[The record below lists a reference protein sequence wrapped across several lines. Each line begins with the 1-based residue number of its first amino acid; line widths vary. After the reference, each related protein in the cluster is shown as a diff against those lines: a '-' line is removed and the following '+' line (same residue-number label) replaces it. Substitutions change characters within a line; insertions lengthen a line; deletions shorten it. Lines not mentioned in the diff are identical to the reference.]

1 MLRRALIILLS
12 ILLVSIAQI
21 GQVQAKYASIVIDA
35 KNGETLHAVNADTK
49 NYPASLTKMM
59 TLYLLFEAIEQGKVK
74 YRSYF
79 LVSRRASAKPASKL
93 GLKPNEKISVKD
105 CILALVVKSANDV
118 ASVVAENLA
127 GTEKGFAK
135 MMTKKARQLGMKNSY
150 FKNASGL
157 PNKGQLS
164 TARDLSIM
172 AHALITGF
180 PQYYKFF
187 STREFSFKGKKYKNH
202 NKFLKKYPGAD
213 GIKTGYIRSSGYNLA
228 ASASKNGRRLIAI
241 VTGAK
246 NPKQRD
252 RHIATLLNKSFQKI
266 LPDDPVTIK
275 KPVATKTKKP
285 VATKTK
291 KSVAAKKRQIA
302 TIKKPMIKNNAN
314 WEIQVGA
321 FKTFTT
327 AYNTAKKAK
336 KRIPS
341 INKNAHIFVEPVTKN
356 SETFYRAKIKTL
368 TKMEAIRSCKRLKK
382 NKFRCV
388 YGQIRK

>member
-135 MMTKKARQLGMKNSY
+135 MMTKNCLLYTSP
-150 FKNASGL
+150 S
-157 PNKGQLS
+157 P
-164 TARDLSIM
+164 
-172 AHALITGF
+172 
-180 PQYYKFF
+180 
-187 STREFSFKGKKYKNH
+187 
-202 NKFLKKYPGAD
+202 
-213 GIKTGYIRSSGYNLA
+213 
-228 ASASKNGRRLIAI
+228 
-241 VTGAK
+241 
-246 NPKQRD
+246 RD
-252 RHIATLLNKSFQKI
+252 RGCS
-266 LPDDPVTIK
+266 
-275 KPVATKTKKP
+275 
-285 VATKTK
+285 
-291 KSVAAKKRQIA
+291 R
-302 TIKKPMIKNNAN
+302 M
-314 WEIQVGA
+314 
-321 FKTFTT
+321 
-327 AYNTAKKAK
+327 
-336 KRIPS
+336 PS
-341 INKNAHIFVEPVTKN
+341 SA
-356 SETFYRAKIKTL
+356 
-368 TKMEAIRSCKRLKK
+368 
-382 NKFRCV
+382 
-388 YGQIRK
+388 